1 MKYLDLL
8 HRLSELKLK
17 NSIDFIYSV
26 NGSTINFTFFKGF
39 THKVTVKRKG
49 LIDKGY
55 YIYSDFNGR
64 YDSPIKVNDKP
75 FHTQTYLA
83 QKIKHFITY
92 YEYYDF
98 IDKVE
103 SSKPTHRNLNIETV
117 KGTTK
122 SMELEYEYKAL
133 LRKYREIANKYQE
146 YSIESDYDSL
156 ILRDKKTGAIGVR
169 PVKDLTVEFI
179 LESKQELRKEIK
191 KTNAQ
196 EYYSSQMQKLESFLS
211 SEHFKNNHDYTD
223 FESIYADD
231 YYIIK
236 VVVQRPGCS
245 NDYQDFRIIL
255 SVKHNLTG
263 NNMATTYKNY
273 IDFELEYKKIKQ
285 ELMKD
290 TKAGYIDL
298 FESHGYTYDLESVS
312 STRFVF
318 TKDTG
323 NKQRTFVVDTSKE
336 NLSYLLTVNKH
347 DINNNTF
354 KKFKY
359 YDEIKDYL
367 VSELGYGHKSKLTT
381 QDMIRELEKQGYK
394 VN

>member
-8 HRLSELKLK
+8 DRLSELKLK
-17 NSIDFIYSV
+17 NGVDFIYSV
-26 NGSTINFTFFKGF
+26 NGSTIDFTFFKGF

-49 LIDKGY
+49 LIDKVY

-83 QKIKHFITY
+83 HKIKHFITY

-98 IDKVE
+98 VDKVE
-103 SSKPTHRNLNIETV
+103 RFKPTRRNLNIETV

-122 SMELEYEYKAL
+122 SMKLEYEYKAL

-179 LESKQELRKEIK
+179 LETEQELRKKIK

>member
-1 MKYLDLL
+1 MKYLTLL
-8 HRLSELKLK
+8 NRLAEKDFK
-17 NSIDFIYSV
+17 NKIDFIYSV

-39 THKVTVKRKG
+39 THKITVKRKG

-83 QKIKHFITY
+83 HKIVSFLEY

-98 IDKVE
+98 VDKVE
-103 SSKPTHRNLNIETV
+103 RSKPTHRNVSLETT

-122 SMELEYEYKAL
+122 SIELEYEYKSVL
-133 LRKYREIANKYQE
+133 SKYRE
-146 YSIESDYDSL
+146 YSLNDDYDSL
-156 ILRDKKTGAIGVR
+156 IIRDRETGALGVR

-179 LESKQELRKEIK
+179 LESEQELKKKIK

-273 IDFELEYKKIKQ
+273 IDFELGYREIKN

-312 STRFVF
+312 NTRFVF
-318 TKDTG
+318 TKDIG
-323 NKQRTFVVDTSKE
+323 IKQRTFVVDTSKE

-347 DINNNTF
+347 DINDNTI
-354 KKFKY
+354 KNFKY

-367 VSELGYGHKSKLTT
+367 VSESGYGYKSKLTT

>member
-1 MKYLDLL
+1 MKYLTLL
-8 HRLSELKLK
+8 TKLSEKK
-17 NSIDFIYSV
+17 FNKEIDFICSTE
-26 NGSTINFTFFKGF
+26 GSTINFTFFKEC
-39 THKVTVKRKG
+39 THNITVKRKG
-49 LIDKGY
+49 LLDKGY

-83 QKIKHFITY
+83 HKIEHFITY

-98 IDKVE
+98 VDKVE
-103 SSKPTHRNLNIETV
+103 RFKPTRRSLNIETT

-122 SMELEYEYKAL
+122 SIELEYEYKAL
-133 LRKYREIANKYQE
+133 LRKYKEIANKYQE

-179 LESKQELRKEIK
+179 LESEQELKKEIK

-231 YYIIK
+231 YYVIK
-236 VVVQRPGCS
+236 VVVQRHGCS

-273 IDFELEYKKIKQ
+273 IDFELGYREIKN

-347 DINNNTF
+347 DINDNSIKN
-354 KKFKY
+354 FKY
-359 YDEIKDYL
+359 HDEIKDYL
-367 VSELGYGHKSKLTT
+367 VSEPGYGHRPKLTT
-381 QDMIRELEKQGYK
+381 QEMIRELEKQGYK
-394 VN
+394 VY